1 MGVGEGSVNAR
12 WVGQPIRSMGDGRY
26 GVLSE
31 NMGATRSKITPAYHD
46 SPDRCLQGN
55 VTSEPTPTSPLP
67 PAIVPVQDGFLSSGM
82 ERTYMGCCGC
92 PVVSAQCQ

>member
-55 VTSEPTPTSPLP
+55 VTSEPTPTPPLP
-67 PAIVPVQDGFLSSGM
+67 LLASRYRMDS
-82 ERTYMGCCGC
+82 C
-92 PVVSAQCQ
+92 PLGWSVRIWGVAAVL